1 MAERRCLA
9 RSVVTGDAYLG
20 LSHAARTLYVHL
32 LVIADD
38 DGFTDGVLSAQRLTE
53 TGANELEELKNAGF
67 VIIFPSGVAAVRHF
81 WVHNTKRSDRY
92 KPTLHT
98 CEKTQVNKSDNGI
111 YEFAGVNQLATNR
124 QPTVTAKER
133 KERKE
138 NKENIFTPPTASEVE
153 AYARETGKEI
163 DGKDF
168 VNYYQSKGWMVGLTQ
183 MKDWKA
189 AVDRWKPLAEKKIT
203 TAQDYEQR
211 NYTEDQLDNGSTN
224 DLFAQVRAAR
234 ETA

>member
-32 LVIADD
+32 LVTADD

-67 VIIFPSGVAAVRHF
+67 VIIFSSGVAAVRHF

-111 YEFAGVNQLATNR
+111 YEFAEPCAMQ
-124 QPTVTAKER
+124 
-133 KERKE
+133 
-138 NKENIFTPPTASEVE
+138 
-153 AYARETGKEI
+153 
-163 DGKDF
+163 
-168 VNYYQSKGWMVGLTQ
+168 
-183 MKDWKA
+183 
-189 AVDRWKPLAEKKIT
+189 
-203 TAQDYEQR
+203 
-211 NYTEDQLDNGSTN
+211 
-224 DLFAQVRAAR
+224 
-234 ETA
+234 